1 MISFA
6 YLTCWSP
13 SSCKIITSDIP
24 LTTFYKVFFTY
35 KHKKEILLRFVLST
49 QRNQSTKE
57 IFKNSE
63 NLPATSPPSYTF
75 AVHFLSQDVKRYV
88 QKTLIRFVFSTQK
101 KTGKTYI
108 VKNGGRPAL
117 ELDPSINNA
126 LPRSRIGIFMDI
138 KFKAGENVKSFAF
151 FFLILGNKRD

>member
-24 LTTFYKVFFTY
+24 LTTFYKVFYIY

-49 QRNQSTKE
+49 QSIKE
-57 IFKNSE
+57 IFKTSE

-75 AVHFLSQDVKRYV
+75 SVDFLSQDVKRYV

-101 KTGKTYI
+101 KSGKAYI

-117 ELDPSINNA
+117 ELDTSINNA
-126 LPRSRIGIFMDI
+126 LPRSRVGIFMDI